1 MKLSCAVVMNI
12 VKQAEEAKYQDWDLP
27 IGLSLSLTRMMD
39 KIYQEQA
46 SIEKQRMKI
55 LKKHCKTN
63 DKGEIEPD
71 ENGNAQIEDMEGFE
85 KDFKELLEQEIEVDI
100 KPLKLDMEKLEGIN
114 KKPREISWMIPLL
127 EIEDEG

>member
-1 MKLSCAVVMNI
+1 MKLTCAEIMQI
-12 VKQAEEAKYQDWDLP
+12 TKQAEETGFSDWDLP
-27 IGLSLSLTRMMD
+27 IGLSLSLTRMMN

-46 SIEKQRMKI
+46 SIEKQRMRI
-55 LKKHCKTN
+55 LKRHCKTN

-71 ENGNAQIEDMEGFE
+71 EKGNAQVEDMEGFE

-100 KPLKLDMEKLEGIN
+100 NPLKLDMEKLEGIN
-114 KKPREISWMIPLL
+114 KKPREIAWMLPLL

>member
-1 MKLSCAVVMNI
+1 MKFTCAVIMQI
-12 VKQAEEAKYQDWDLP
+12 TKQSEDVKFGEWDLP
-27 IGLSLSLTRMMD
+27 IGLSLNLTRMMD
-39 KIYQEQA
+39 KIYKEQA
-46 SIEKQRMKI
+46 NIEKERMRI